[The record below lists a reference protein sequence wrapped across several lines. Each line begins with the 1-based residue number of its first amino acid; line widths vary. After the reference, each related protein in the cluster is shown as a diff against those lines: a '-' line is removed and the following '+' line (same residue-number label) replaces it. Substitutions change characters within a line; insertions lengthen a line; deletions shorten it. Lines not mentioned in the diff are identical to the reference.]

1 MIFRILSDL
10 HLEFTENTFEIERD
24 ELDKDTCLILAGD
37 IHVGRQATK
46 RIREW
51 AKGFKYIIYIAGNHE
66 YYNNVVEYVNTEIEN
81 ELCDLEN
88 VFFLSRQTGSYVE
101 LEDDY
106 VIWGDTLWTSL
117 TDPYEFNLDYFIRN
131 AMNDFR
137 IISRINYGSGKTVK
151 FDPDCW
157 RYYHKKSFKDLLNV
171 LKIFHNKK
179 VIVVS
184 HHAPSEQSSSS
195 RFRGTQLQPA
205 YFTPLEGIICNHPQ
219 IKLWVHGHMHNT
231 SNYKIGETTV
241 VCNPYG
247 YAGYETNP
255 DFENNFKIEL

>member
-1 MIFRILSDL
+1 MLFRILSDL
-10 HLEFTENTFEIERD
+10 HLEFTENTFDVIPSEY
-24 ELDKDTCLILAGD
+24 DKDTCLILAGD
-37 IHVGRQATK
+37 IHVGTRATK

-51 AKGFKYIIYIAGNHE
+51 SKGFKYIIYIAGNHE
-66 YYNNVVEYVNTEIEN
+66 YYNNVIEYVNTEIEN

-106 VIWGDTLWTSL
+106 VIWGDTLWTHL
-117 TDPYEFNLDYFIRN
+117 YDPYEYNLDYFIRN

-137 IISRINYGSGKTVK
+137 LISRINYGSSKNVR
-151 FDPDCW
+151 FDPNCW
-157 RYYHKKSFKDLLNV
+157 RYYHSKSIRDLLNV
-171 LKIFHNKK
+171 LKIFHDKK
-179 VIVVS
+179 VVVVS
-184 HHAPSEQSSSS
+184 HHAPSEKSSHS
-195 RFRGTQLQPA
+195 RFIGSLTQPA
-205 YFTPLEGIICNHPQ
+205 YFTPLEGIICDNQQ

-231 SNYKIGETTV
+231 SDYMIGKTQV

-255 DFENNFKIEL
+255 EFENVFMVDV